1 MTVLDKIIAFVS
13 ANPGL
18 TIEEIAKGLS
28 LDVDTV
34 TSLIDSVGTT
44 FMEDEDGIELYQREG
59 FTGD

>member
-1 MTVLDKIIAFVS
+1 VLDKIIAFVS

-18 TIEEIAKGLS
+18 TIEEIANGLS

-34 TSLIDSVGTT
+34 TNLIDNAGTI
-44 FMEDEDGIELYQREG
+44 FQEDDKDGIELYQREG

>member
-1 MTVLDKIIAFVS
+1 VLDKIIAFVS

-18 TIEEIAKGLS
+18 TIEEIANGLS

-34 TSLIDSVGTT
+34 TNLIDNAGTI
-44 FMEDEDGIELYQREG
+44 FQEDDQDGIELYQREG

>member
-1 MTVLDKIIAFVS
+1 MLDKIIAFVS

-18 TIEEIAKGLS
+18 TIEEIANGLS

-34 TSLIDSVGTT
+34 TNLIDNAGTI
-44 FMEDEDGIELYQREG
+44 FQEDDQDGIELYQREG